1 MRRHEDEIE
10 ALGLRVLV
18 VSFETPESA
27 ELYVRETGLPWP
39 LLIDSSR
46 RLYTAY
52 GMGRGRW
59 WAIWGPATWLAYL
72 RLIARG
78 RRPQPASGDVHQLAG
93 DVLIDPSGTVILHHV
108 GDGPANRPSISLL
121 LDPVRRATVS
131 ATAPGTQGD

>member
-18 VSFETPESA
+18 VSFETSQSA
-27 ELYVRETGLPWP
+27 ESYVRETGLRWP

-78 RRPQPASGDVHQLAG
+78 RRPQPASGDVQQLAG

-121 LDPVRRATVS
+121 LDPVRRTTVS